1 MSATAIPYRPL
12 STNLDP
18 ERLAK
23 RVAETMNRV
32 RANPYIPVEPSARQW
47 AFLALD
53 VKEALYGGAAGGG
66 KSFALLT
73 AALEHVHV
81 PTYRALLLRRTY
93 SDLALPDAL
102 MDLAKQWLAEGD
114 AKPIGGGREWAF
126 PSGARLVFGHL
137 DSENQKYRYQG
148 AAFHFVG
155 FDELTQFT
163 ESQYRY
169 LFSRLRRRASG
180 DARGVPLRM
189 RAATNPGGIGHE
201 WVHDRF
207 FTQSGIAE
215 GRRFIPAK
223 LADNPHLDA
232 DSYRQQLAELDPV
245 TRRQLEEGDW
255 NIRPSGNFF
264 KREAFVP
271 IRVDVFDHHPR
282 PMTVR
287 AWDLAATEGGGD
299 YAVGARVSWFGGVW
313 RIEDI
318 VRGRFGPDRLEKVLQ
333 ETAERDGLGVPI
345 AVEEEGGSSG
355 KLAMRDLRRR
365 VLRGYTVVPV
375 RPTGSKLARARIVA
389 QNSANG
395 DVEMAIAAWNQA
407 WLDEATSFPEVA
419 HDDQVDAVAH
429 AFHYLAPRVSI
440 TRPPSVARGSISG
453 RSEGPRTLPTTRRSI
468 QR

>member
-1 MSATAIPYRPL
+1 METSEKPRPT
-12 STNLDP
+12 STYLDS
-18 ERLAK
+18 EALAR
-23 RVAETMNRV
+23 RVADTMNRV
-32 RANPYIPVEPSARQW
+32 RSNAYIPVEPSARQW
-47 AFLALD
+47 AFLSLD

-66 KSFALLT
+66 KSFALLV
-73 AALEHVHV
+73 AALEYVHV
-81 PTYRALLLRRTY
+81 STYRALLLRRTY
-93 SDLALPDAL
+93 SDLNLPDAL
-102 MDLAKQWLAEGD
+102 MDLAKQWLSETD

-169 LFSRLRRRASG
+169 LFSRIRRRAAG
-180 DARGVPLRM
+180 DASGVPLRM

-207 FTQSGIAE
+207 FTQQGIAE

-223 LADNPHLDA
+223 LVDNPHLDA
-232 DSYRQQLAELDPV
+232 DAYRQQLAELDPV
-245 TRRQLEEGDW
+245 TRMQLEEGDW

-264 KREAFVP
+264 KRNAFVP
-271 IRVDVFDHHPR
+271 VQVDVFAHPPR

-299 YAVGARVSWFGGVW
+299 YAVGARVSWHSGVW
-313 RIEDI
+313 RIEDV
-318 VRGRFGPDRLEKVLQ
+318 VRGQYGPDRLEKVVQ
-333 ETAERDGLGVPI
+333 ATADRDGLSVPI

-365 VLRGYTVVPV
+365 VLRGHTVVPV

-389 QNSANG
+389 QHSANG
-395 DVEMAIAAWNQA
+395 DVEMVIAPWNQA

-429 AFHYLAPRVSI
+429 AFHYLAPRVAI
-440 TRPPSVARGSISG
+440 TRPPTVAQGSISE
-453 RSEGPRTLPTTRRSI
+453 RADGPRTLTTTRRSI